1 MKHAKPL
8 SRKQKREVKVASSV
22 NKVIIVGRLGKD
34 PHVAYTQA
42 GAAVTNLSVATD
54 EGFVKDG
61 KKVERTEWHKVVCF
75 GKVAEFAGKYLHKGR
90 LIYVEGSLFTEKWQD
105 KDGNDRFTTKIKSF
119 SVQALDKPKSA
130 GGGND
135 STEAPANNNQPG
147 DDDGAPF

>member
-1 MKHAKPL
+1 M
-8 SRKQKREVKVASSV
+8 ASSV

-34 PHVAYTQA
+34 PHTAYTQA
-42 GAAVTNLSVATD
+42 GSAVTNLSVATD
-54 EGFVKDG
+54 EGFVRDG

-75 GKVAEFAGKYLHKGR
+75 GKVAEFAGKYLKKGR

-119 SVQALDKPKSA
+119 SVQALDKPGPTGSS
-130 GGGND
+130 ND
-135 STEAPANNNQPG
+135 STEAPANNNQP